1 MYNYIKYKMSKS
13 CNCQCTCSKPQDV
26 VEGGNVVSTTDKPK
40 RKRSKKVKADETLP
54 QVELPTPE
62 VKTKKSRKKKTE
74 SQVVDETKEKTKR
87 KPSSWVL
94 HVQKFRI
101 ENPEVSYKDAMTAAR
116 ETYNK

>member
-1 MYNYIKYKMSKS
+1 MSKS
-13 CNCQCTCSKPQDV
+13 CNCQCTCSKPEDV

-74 SQVVDETKEKTKR
+74 TQAVVEETKTKH
-87 KPSSWVL
+87 KVSNWVL
-94 HVQKFRI
+94 HVQNYRTQH
-101 ENPEVSYKDAMTAAR
+101 PEVSYKDAMTAAR